1 MSESRLQPARA
12 EIPREL
18 LGGAPVPAK
27 WIVEIKGLFGWQR
40 YAGFVCV
47 QDADRVYKKLLR
59 RKETARIEYIG

>member
-47 QDADRVYKKLLR
+47 QDADRVYKKLVR